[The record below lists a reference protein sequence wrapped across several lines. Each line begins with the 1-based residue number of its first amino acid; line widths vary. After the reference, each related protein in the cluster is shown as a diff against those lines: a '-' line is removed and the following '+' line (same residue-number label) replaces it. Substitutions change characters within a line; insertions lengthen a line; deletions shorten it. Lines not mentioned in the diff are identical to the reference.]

1 MLIPQY
7 KLGHSAPPPA
17 HTRCLRR
24 GAGRDAEQAEAGERR
39 QCPVVESSGES
50 STASVGN
57 LGVAE
62 VEQRQ
67 PSHCRRR
74 ACRWRRNEGGEAQI
88 AERVAP

>member
-7 KLGHSAPPPA
+7 KLGHSGPPPA

-50 STASVGN
+50 SARFYPVHRVYPRFLHRVRTPEGEN
-57 LGVAE
+57 
-62 VEQRQ
+62 QRKDYQ
-67 PSHCRRR
+67 
-74 ACRWRRNEGGEAQI
+74 
-88 AERVAP
+88 